1 MQFHS
6 LYFILYFLPAV
17 MLGWYLLNKKSG
29 KAADVFLL
37 AASFLFYFAGGRY
50 LPLFLASLILVNWAL
65 CLAMRKRPG
74 KKMPLVLGICV
85 NAGLLL
91 YFKYTNF
98 FLENL
103 NTLLKT
109 DHALR
114 NIVLPLGISFIAFT
128 QISFLV
134 DSYRQETKD
143 VSFLDFALY
152 SAFFPKITQGPIT
165 RQKDLIPQLQ
175 DQKSR
180 IFDADGVAAGLQ
192 MFTLGLAKKVFLADT
207 FGNYLTTFFE
217 LKGSSNSLEA
227 AVAILAY
234 SLQIYFDFSGYSDMA
249 LGAAKML
256 GFDLPANFNS
266 PYKADSVTDFWRRW
280 HISLTDFLR
289 EYIYFPLGGSRKGTA
304 RTYVNILIVFLVSG
318 FWHGANWTFIVWGI
332 VHGLLQVFERANR
345 KWYFKIPRPVRQ
357 VLMFVAVS
365 ILWMVFRC
373 DTFSDF
379 AHVMRLLFSGTWQG
393 GLRPELADTL
403 SIPGL
408 RSVLSVLHLPYTDY
422 GAQLL
427 SVALILGFSLF
438 LVFVPEN
445 AEKRRYRTTAGSL
458 LLTLALFAASILSLS
473 SVSSFIYNN
482 F

>member
-1 MQFHS
+1 MQFNS

-37 AASFLFYFAGGRY
+37 AASFLFYFAGGWY
-50 LPLFLASLILVNWAL
+50 LPLFLAALILVNWTL
-65 CLAMRKRPG
+65 CLAIRKRPG
-74 KKMPLVLGICV
+74 KKLPLVLGICV

-109 DHALR
+109 NFTLR

-134 DSYRQETKD
+134 DTYQGETEEI
-143 VSFLDFALY
+143 SFLEFALY

-165 RQKDLIPQLQ
+165 RQKDLIPQFQ

-180 IFDADGVAAGLQ
+180 IFDADGVASGLQ

-289 EYIYFPLGGSRKGTA
+289 EYIYFPLGGSRKGTV

-345 KWYFKIPRPVRQ
+345 KWYFKIPRLIRQ
-357 VLMFVAVS
+357 VLMFVSVS

-373 DTFSDF
+373 ESFSDF
-379 AHVMRLLFSGTWQG
+379 TWVMHLLGAKTWHW
-393 GLRPELADTL
+393 GLRSELAQSL

-408 RSVLSVLHLPYTDY
+408 RSVLSILHLPFTDY
-422 GAQLL
+422 SAGIL
-427 SVALILGFSLF
+427 STILMFGFSLF

-445 AEKRRYRTTAGSL
+445 AEKRQYPTTAGSL
-458 LLTLALFAASILSLS
+458 LLTLVLFAASILSLS